1 MTLPRVQT
9 ILTGTLVVDN
19 ARIAA
24 TYNVNF
30 AGIGEAP
37 AQNIDGSV
45 SESVDKLFA
54 DIEVNVA
61 NGVPQSIRR

>member
-1 MTLPRVQT
+1 MVE
-9 ILTGTLVVDN
+9 N

-24 TYNVNF
+24 TYNVDF

-37 AQNIDGSV
+37 AQNIDGAV
-45 SESVDKLFA
+45 SETEDKLFA